1 MLHHESSYTK
11 KHPNFVNMSGLPE
24 VNYET
29 MQTSEP
35 NIWCGGDLAGLE
47 ATTVE
52 SVNDG
57 KQAAWYMHCYLQ
69 VKRIISTERVYSL
82 ETKKSIN

>member
-1 MLHHESSYTK
+1 MA
-11 KHPNFVNMSGLPE
+11 PIRFNQWGLPE

-35 NIWCGGDLAGLE
+35 NIWCGGDLAGLA

-57 KQAAWYMHCYLQ
+57 KQAAWHMHSYLQ
-69 VKRIISTERVYSL
+69 VNRYMYIYINTKFANSL
-82 ETKKSIN
+82 QFRN

>member
-1 MLHHESSYTK
+1 MAPIHF
-11 KHPNFVNMSGLPE
+11 NQWGLPE

-35 NIWCGGDLAGLE
+35 NIWCGGDLAGLA

-69 VKRIISTERVYSL
+69 VKRIISTETVYSL